1 MQQRAGGRGLAAI
14 LFTDIVGSTLVAAE
28 MGNGRWGELLS
39 RHHRIIRREI
49 RRFGGREVDTAGDG
63 FFVTFERPADAVRM
77 LGIEVRAGVSFGE
90 LELVDGKAGGL
101 IVNNAA
107 RVMSVAGPSEVLV
120 PVSVRDI
127 VPGTG

>member
-63 FFVTFERPADAVRM
+63 FFVTFERLADAVRM